1 MSSSK
6 GLGRGLDALFGGTAP
21 KQEPQGQE
29 SAVNLMPIT
38 ALHPNP
44 NQPRRHF
51 DDAALRELAD
61 SIKSQGIIQPLL
73 VRPLGGENT
82 YQIVAGERRWRASRI
97 AGLNE
102 VPVIIKDADE
112 QTLMELALIENLQ
125 REDLNAVEEALGY
138 RSLIDGYGLTQEE
151 VAKRMGKSRS
161 AVTNALRLLALNST
175 ELEALRRGSITAGH
189 ARALLSCDDE
199 NTRSKMLLAAAD
211 GASVRDLERMAA
223 AAKKA
228 KTAAKKPAE
237 PKPTFYSEVELSL
250 KNEMHRKVHI
260 NPSGNGKGTLTIE
273 FLSDDEL
280 AEFAKKLSE

>member
-1 MSSSK
+1 MAVK
-6 GLGRGLDALFGGTAP
+6 KGGLGRGLDSLFSENATDSDGAV
-21 KQEPQGQE
+21 KLNINDIEP
-29 SAVNLMPIT
+29 NRD
-38 ALHPNP
+38 
-44 NQPRRHF
+44 QPRKDF
-51 DDAALRELAD
+51 DEQSISELAD
-61 SIKSQGIIQPLL
+61 SIARHGLIQP
-73 VRPLGGENT
+73 
-82 YQIVAGERRWRASRI
+82 IVVKPNANGRYSIIAGERRWRASRI
-97 AGLNE
+97 AGLSE

-223 AAKKA
+223 AAK
-228 KTAAKKPAE
+228 
-237 PKPTFYSEVELSL
+237 
-250 KNEMHRKVHI
+250 R
-260 NPSGNGKGTLTIE
+260 
-273 FLSDDEL
+273 
-280 AEFAKKLSE
+280 